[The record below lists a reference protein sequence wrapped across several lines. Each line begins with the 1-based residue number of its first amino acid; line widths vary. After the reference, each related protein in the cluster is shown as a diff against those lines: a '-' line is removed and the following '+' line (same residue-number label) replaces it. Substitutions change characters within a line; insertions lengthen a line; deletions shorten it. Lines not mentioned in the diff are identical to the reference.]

1 MTRSTQQQEPSVESQ
16 PSNPTPD
23 PIPDPISDALPPPPP
38 SLGPTPPPPAPIAL
52 AASDSTRRNWG
63 ALAHASSIVSVFL
76 GGLAVLG
83 PLVVWLAKKDDDAW
97 VGEHAVEA
105 LNFQLTWLIG
115 GVVGGIVAVIASVL
129 TLGFGLVVFIPVA
142 IGLMIAWLV
151 FTIKGALAASRGETY
166 RYPMSYRMV
175 S

>member
-1 MTRSTQQQEPSVESQ
+1 MESQ

-23 PIPDPISDALPPPPP
+23 PIPDPISNPVPPPPP
-38 SLGPTPPPPAPIAL
+38 SLGPTPPPPAPTAQAPIAQ

-83 PLVVWLAKKDDDAW
+83 PLVVWLVKKDDDAW

-115 GVVGGIVAVIASVL
+115 GVVGGIVALIASVL
-129 TLGFGLVVFIPVA
+129 TFGIGLVVFVPVS

>member
-1 MTRSTQQQEPSVESQ
+1 MESQ
-16 PSNPTPD
+16 PINPTPD
-23 PIPDPISDALPPPPP
+23 PGNTTPDSLSDSLSDPVPPPPGPTPPPPP
-38 SLGPTPPPPAPIAL
+38 PPPPAPIAQ

-83 PLVVWLAKKDDDAW
+83 PLVVWLVKKDDDAW

-115 GVVGGIVAVIASVL
+115 GVVGGIVAFIASVL
-129 TLGFGLVVFIPVA
+129 TLGIGLVVFIPVA